1 MSDASLAFPDRRLV
15 CMFTGHR
22 PQGLPFGGRETDAR
36 CVALKAR
43 LSELIEEMIAKN
55 GVTAFFTGMA
65 LGVDTYAAEAVL
77 SAKIAHP
84 EIKLFAAVPCRDQAA
99 RWHTEDRLRYEALL
113 ARCDRRFLLQEVYT
127 PDCMHKR
134 NRFMADHAAF
144 CIAVWSGAPG
154 GTGSTVKYAE
164 KAGLRVTVVDPHSF

>member
-1 MSDASLAFPDRRLV
+1 MSEISPALPDRRLV

-22 PQGLPFGGRETDAR
+22 PQGLPFGTRETDAR
-36 CVALKAR
+36 CIALKTR
-43 LSELIEEMIAKN
+43 LSELIEEMITEH

-84 EIKLFAAVPCRDQAA
+84 EVQLFAAVPCRDQAT
-99 RWHTEDRLRYEALL
+99 RWRTEDRLRYAALL

-154 GTGSTVKYAE
+154 GTGSTVRYAE
-164 KAGLRVTVVDPHSF
+164 KSGVCVTVVDPRDF